1 MRMALPEKSSVILFL
16 CGMLIGCLWGY
27 LAVNGLLKRKQGL
40 S

>member
-1 MRMALPEKSSVILFL
+1 MRMVSSDKSSVILFL
-16 CGMLIGCLWGY
+16 CRMLIGCLWRY